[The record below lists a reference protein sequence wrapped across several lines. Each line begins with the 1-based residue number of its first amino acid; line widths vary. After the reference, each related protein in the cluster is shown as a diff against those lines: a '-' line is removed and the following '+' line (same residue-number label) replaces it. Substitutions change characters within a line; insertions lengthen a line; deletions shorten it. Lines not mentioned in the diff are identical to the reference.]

1 VGEERERIERL
12 DGELRRVAE
21 AADALVRGAQDLRA
35 ALDSLADDLREL
47 ARETADRA
55 AVPETEP
62 AAPETEPPASTA
74 DDGAVP
80 EGARLVALDMVL
92 EGAPRDDVA
101 ARLREEFDLADP
113 GRLLDDVYARVG
125 R

>member
-1 VGEERERIERL
+1 MGEERERIERL

-55 AVPETEP
+55 AV
-62 AAPETEPPASTA
+62 PETEPPASTA